1 MALPEHEDRDA
12 DIHNNG
18 DPADDGVHVACA
30 LECLDQLCATFGAA
44 DGAHGHD
51 HSELQIDVAKR
62 AMFSCCDDRLANNVR
77 QVRSDRVIPIHS
89 HQAQRRTCNETS
101 AYAKKAAQNPNNK
114 ADNDQIKR
122 IDVRVGDWEKHDL
135 SPTAPHEPEQNR
147 GYRIQ
152 NNGLTSYEQDGDDRI
167 KNAMLRFE
175 PVQPVAQNMED

>member
-1 MALPEHEDRDA
+1 MKIEMLAYTTMATQLTTVFTLPARLSA
-12 DIHNNG
+12 WIS
-18 DPADDGVHVACA
+18 CA
-30 LECLDQLCATFGAA
+30 PPSAPPMVPTC
-44 DGAHGHD
+44 HD
-51 HSELQIDVAKR
+51 HSELQIDIAKR

-101 AYAKKAAQNPNNK
+101 AYAKKAAQNSNNK

-122 IDVRVGDWEKHDL
+122 IDVRVGDWKKHDS
-135 SPTAPHEPEQNR
+135 SPTAPQEPEQNR

-167 KNAMLRFE
+167 KDAMLRFE